1 MIHNVIDGTL
11 VPAVSGETTEL
22 IDPVTGR
29 PYETAALSRE
39 ADVDAAYA
47 AATRAMVTWRRTT
60 PSQRQAYLLKLADAF
75 EARAEDLL
83 TAEVRNTGKPIEMT
97 RSEEIA
103 GGIDQ
108 LRFFAGAA
116 RSLEGSAATE
126 YLEGHTSY
134 VRREPI
140 GIVGQVAPWNYPW
153 QMAIWKI
160 GPALAAGNT
169 VVLKPSDTTP
179 VTASLMAEIA
189 AEILPPGVFN
199 VVCGDR
205 DTGRLVVSHPA
216 AALVSITGS
225 TGAGKQVAAAA
236 AVDLKRAHL
245 ELGGKAPAVVFA
257 DADIDATVEGICVG
271 AFFNAG
277 QDCTAVTRVLVAEEI
292 ADAFT
297 ERLVEAV
304 SALRTAGPEDEE
316 ATYGPLN
323 NAAQFARVAAV
334 VDGLPEHARV
344 LTGGHRVGTE
354 GYFYAPTVVAGVR
367 QDDAIVQGETFGP
380 VITVQTFASEDEAM
394 ELANGVDFALAASVW
409 TSNHGIAMRCAAN
422 LDFGCVWVNTHI
434 PLVAEMPHGGFKQS
448 GYGKDLS
455 HYAVEEYTRVKH
467 VMHAHS

>member
-1 MIHNVIDGTL
+1 M
-11 VPAVSGETTEL
+11 
-22 IDPVTGR
+22 
-29 PYETAALSRE
+29 
-39 ADVDAAYA
+39 
-47 AATRAMVTWRRTT
+47 
-60 PSQRQAYLLKLADAF
+60 
-75 EARAEDLL
+75 
-83 TAEVRNTGKPIEMT
+83 
-97 RSEEIA
+97 
-103 GGIDQ
+103 
-108 LRFFAGAA
+108 
-116 RSLEGSAATE
+116 
-126 YLEGHTSY
+126 
-134 VRREPI
+134 
-140 GIVGQVAPWNYPW
+140 
-153 QMAIWKI
+153 MAIWKI

-189 AEILPPGVFN
+189 AGILPPGVFN

-205 DTGRLVVSHPA
+205 ETGRLVVSHKD

-225 TGAGKQVAAAA
+225 TGAGRQVAAAA
-236 AVDLKRAHL
+236 AANLTRAHL

-277 QDCTAVTRVLVAEEI
+277 QDCTAVTRVLVADEI

-297 ERLVEAV
+297 ERLVAAV
-304 SALRTAGPEDEE
+304 SDLRTAGPEDPD

-323 NAAQFARVAAV
+323 NAAQFERVSAV
-334 VDGLPEHARV
+334 VDTLPAHARV

-354 GYFYAPTVVAGVR
+354 GYFYAPTVVGGVR
-367 QDDAIVQGETFGP
+367 QDDAVVQEETFGP

-394 ELANGVDFALAASVW
+394 ELANDVDFALAASVW
-409 TSNHGIAMRCAAN
+409 TSNHGVAMRSSTN
-422 LDFGCVWVNTHI
+422 LDFGCVWINTHI

-467 VMHAHS
+467 VMHAHA